1 MMNRMVAGMPGFPTP
16 SLETQVAVA
25 IAQVTYLEGCRWV
38 DRRGEFGYKRRLHV
52 AAELVDGVETVVLM
66 IGAPSE
72 EGECGVEGPTVA
84 QIVEMFDRSGWI
96 VDPLTGGA
104 GRFSMLPGRKAV
116 LR

>member
-1 MMNRMVAGMPGFPTP
+1 MSDRVAAGMPTFPEP
-16 SLETQVAVA
+16 LVDTQVSTA
-25 IAQVTYLEGCRWV
+25 IAQVTYLERCRWV

-52 AAELVDGVETVVLM
+52 CAELVDGLETVVLT

-84 QIVEMFDRSGWI
+84 QIVDLFDRSGWI
-96 VDPLTGGA
+96 VDPLTGGV